1 MKFYTFAVWLLLY
14 SVIKAIRISQSHP
27 LWVRGLKRVPARNR
41 CESVKSHP
49 LWVRGLKPR

>member
-27 LWVRGLKRVPARNR
+27 LWVRGLKPLIIV
-41 CESVKSHP
+41 VGVIVWVSHP
-49 LWVRGLKPR
+49 LWVRGLKQ